1 MIVKKMMAG
10 IYGAN
15 CYIVMDE
22 ETKEAVVLD
31 PGGDVD
37 DIEKVLQSLG
47 AKVKYIALTHGHFDH
62 TTGVDGLQAITKA
75 EVAIG
80 KEDNEMIL
88 KDVQY
93 YGPFIEGGAH
103 IILNHGDS
111 LNFGKHTMKV
121 IHTPGHTPGGVCF
134 SIENMLFSGDT
145 LFKGSIGRSDLAG
158 GDGEALIRNIKEK
171 LVVLPKETIV
181 YPGHG
186 PSTTIGDEELYN
198 PFL

>member
-1 MIVKKMMAG
+1 MIVKKLMAG

-15 CYIVMDE
+15 CYILMDE

-37 DIEKVLQSLG
+37 DIEKALNILG
-47 AKVKYIALTHGHFDH
+47 AKVKYILLTHGHFDH

-75 EVAIG
+75 QVAIG
-80 KEDNEMIL
+80 IADNEMIL
-88 KDVQY
+88 KEVQY

-103 IILNHGDS
+103 ITLNNGDT
-111 LNFGKHTMKV
+111 LTFGKSNLK
-121 IHTPGHTPGGVCF
+121 ILHTPGHTPGGVCF
-134 SIENMLFSGDT
+134 QTENMVFSGDT
-145 LFKGSIGRSDLAG
+145 LFKGSVGRSDLAG
-158 GDGEALIRNIKEK
+158 GDGEALIRSIKEK
-171 LVVLPKETIV
+171 LMVLPKETIV

-186 PSTTIGDEELYN
+186 PSTTIGDEEIYN

>member
-103 IILNHGDS
+103 ITLNHGDS
-111 LNFGKHTMKV
+111 LNFGKHTVKV

-134 SIENMLFSGDT
+134 LIENMLFSGDT

-158 GDGEALIRNIKEK
+158 GDGETLIRNIKER

>member
-1 MIVKKMMAG
+1 MIIKKMMAG

-103 IILNHGDS
+103 ITLNHGDS
-111 LNFGKHTMKV
+111 LNFGKHTVKV

-134 SIENMLFSGDT
+134 LIENMLFSGDT

-158 GDGEALIRNIKEK
+158 GDGEALIRNIKER

-186 PSTTIGDEELYN
+186 PSTTIGEEERCN

>member
-103 IILNHGDS
+103 ITLNHGDS
-111 LNFGKHTMKV
+111 LNFGKHTVKV

-134 SIENMLFSGDT
+134 LIENMLFSGDT

-158 GDGEALIRNIKEK
+158 GDGEALIRNIKER

>member
-22 ETKEAVVLD
+22 ESKEAVVLD

-103 IILNHGDS
+103 IILNNGDS

-134 SIENMLFSGDT
+134 LIENMLFSGDT

-158 GDGEALIRNIKEK
+158 GDGEALIRNIKER

>member
-22 ETKEAVVLD
+22 ESKEAVVLD

-103 IILNHGDS
+103 IILNNGDS

-134 SIENMLFSGDT
+134 LIENMLFSGDT

-158 GDGEALIRNIKEK
+158 GDGEALIRNIKK
-171 LVVLPKETIV
+171 RLVVLPKETIV

>member
-22 ETKEAVVLD
+22 ESKEAVVLD

-134 SIENMLFSGDT
+134 LIENMLFSGDT

-158 GDGEALIRNIKEK
+158 GDGEALIRNIKER

>member
-1 MIVKKMMAG
+1 MIVKKIMAG

-37 DIEKVLQSLG
+37 DIEKVLESLG

-88 KDVQY
+88 KDAQY

-103 IILNHGDS
+103 ITLNHGDS
-111 LNFGKHTMKV
+111 LNFGKHTIKV

-134 SIENMLFSGDT
+134 LIDNMLFSGDT

-158 GDGEALIRNIKEK
+158 GDGETLIRSIKER
-171 LVVLPKETIV
+171 LVGLPKKTIV

-186 PSTTIGDEELYN
+186 PSTTIGDEELCN

>member
-103 IILNHGDS
+103 INLNHGDS

-134 SIENMLFSGDT
+134 LIENMLFSGDT

-158 GDGEALIRNIKEK
+158 GDGEALIRNIKER

>member
-1 MIVKKMMAG
+1 MIIKKLMAG

-22 ETKEAVVLD
+22 DSKETMVLD

-37 DIEKVLQSLG
+37 DIEKAINILG
-47 AKVKYIALTHGHFDH
+47 AKVKYILLTHGHFDH
-62 TTGVDGLQAITKA
+62 TTGVDRLQAVTKA

-80 KEDNEMIL
+80 SEDNEMIL
-88 KDVQY
+88 KGMQY

-103 IILNHGDS
+103 IKLNHGDS
-111 LNFGKHTMKV
+111 LPLGKYTV
-121 IHTPGHTPGGVCF
+121 QCIATPGHTPGGMCF
-134 SIENMLFSGDT
+134 LVNNHLFSGDT
-145 LFKGSIGRSDLAG
+145 LFKGSIGRSDLLG
-158 GDGEALIRNIKEK
+158 GNGETLINSIKEK
-171 LVVLPKETIV
+171 LMILPKDIIV

-186 PSTTIGDEELYN
+186 PSTTIGDEAIYN

>member
-1 MIVKKMMAG
+1 MIIKKLMAG

-22 ETKEAVVLD
+22 ETKETMVLD

-37 DIEKVLQSLG
+37 DIEKAINILG
-47 AKVKYIALTHGHFDH
+47 AEVKYILLTHGHFDH

-80 KEDNEMIL
+80 SEDNEMIL
-88 KDVQY
+88 KDMQY

-103 IILNHGDS
+103 IKLNHGDS
-111 LNFGKHTMKV
+111 ITLGKYTVKC
-121 IHTPGHTPGGVCF
+121 IATPGHTPGGMCF
-134 SIENMLFSGDT
+134 LVENHLFSGDT
-145 LFKGSIGRSDLAG
+145 LFKGSVGRSDLLG
-158 GDGEALIRNIKEK
+158 GNGETLIKSIKEK
-171 LVVLPKETIV
+171 LMILPKDTMV

-186 PSTTIGDEELYN
+186 PSTTIGYEAIYN

>member
-134 SIENMLFSGDT
+134 LIENMLFSGDT

-158 GDGEALIRNIKEK
+158 GDGEALIRNIKER

>member
-37 DIEKVLQSLG
+37 DIEKMLQSLG

-75 EVAIG
+75 DVAIG

-88 KDVQY
+88 KDAQY
-93 YGPFIEGGAH
+93 YGPFIEGGAD
-103 IILNHGDS
+103 ITLNHGDT

-134 SIENMLFSGDT
+134 LIENMLFSGDT

-158 GDGEALIRNIKEK
+158 GDGEALIRNIKER

>member
-1 MIVKKMMAG
+1 MIIKKLMAG

-22 ETKEAVVLD
+22 DSKETMVLD

-37 DIEKVLQSLG
+37 DIEKAINILG
-47 AKVKYIALTHGHFDH
+47 AKVKYILLTHGHFDH

-80 KEDNEMIL
+80 SEDDEMIL
-88 KDVQY
+88 KGMQY

-103 IILNHGDS
+103 IKLNHGDS
-111 LNFGKHTMKV
+111 LTFGKYSVKC
-121 IHTPGHTPGGVCF
+121 IATPGHTPGGMCF
-134 SIENMLFSGDT
+134 LVDNHLFSGDT

-158 GDGEALIRNIKEK
+158 GNGETLINSIKEK
-171 LVVLPKETIV
+171 LMILPKDIIV

-186 PSTTIGDEELYN
+186 PSTTIGDEAIYN

>member
-62 TTGVDGLQAITKA
+62 TTGVDGLEAITKA

-93 YGPFIEGGAH
+93 YGPFIEGGAD
-103 IILNHGDS
+103 ITLNHGDA
-111 LNFGKHTMKV
+111 LKFGKHTMKV

-134 SIENMLFSGDT
+134 LIENMLFSGDT

-158 GDGEALIRNIKEK
+158 GDGETLIRSIKER

-186 PSTTIGDEELYN
+186 PSTTIGDEERCN